1 MAELTQRPSGPWTR
15 TAQLDAAAYRQDFLR
30 LLTSLDLKP
39 DQGIALVEAGTGRPF
54 DTCSPMDLVPLLQ
67 QLLDVLHSQRT
78 PVEAGQP
85 WAV

>member
-1 MAELTQRPSGPWTR
+1 MAELTQRSSGPWTR
-15 TAQLDAAAYRQDFLR
+15 TAQLDAAAYRKDFLQ

-39 DQGIALVEAGTGRPF
+39 GQAIALVEAGTGRPF

-67 QLLDVLHSQRT
+67 QLLEVLHSQRT

>member
-1 MAELTQRPSGPWTR
+1 MAEVAQRTGGSWTR

-30 LLTSLDLKP
+30 LMTSLDLKP
-39 DQGIALVEAGTGRPF
+39 GRAIALVEACTGRPF

-67 QLLDVLHSQRT
+67 QLLEVLHSQRT